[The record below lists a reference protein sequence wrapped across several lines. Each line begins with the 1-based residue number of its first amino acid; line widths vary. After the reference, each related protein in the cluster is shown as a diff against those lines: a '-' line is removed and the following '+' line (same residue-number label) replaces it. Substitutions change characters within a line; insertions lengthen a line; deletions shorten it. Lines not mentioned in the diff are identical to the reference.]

1 VRNRTRSNSLL
12 KVAESSAYRCP
23 LWGLGALPIHMQ
35 AAEDEGVSR
44 TDAARP
50 LLQSDAHEEATADY
64 RARPRGVAPRALRRD
79 VRNGGRL
86 MFPIAVALPLA
97 FLPIV
102 SLVATLRWMALS
114 SG

>member
-12 KVAESSAYRCP
+12 KVAESCVYRCP
-23 LWGLGALPIHMQ
+23 LLALRRMPIHMQ
-35 AAEDEGVSR
+35 AAKGEGVRR

-79 VRNGGRL
+79 VRKGGRL
-86 MFPIAVALPLA
+86 MFPMDVG
-97 FLPIV
+97 
-102 SLVATLRWMALS
+102 SGRWPS
-114 SG
+114 CRS